1 MSKQDDNALFKT
13 AIVEKNLNMC
23 QDITM
28 DTLRNRCHDSVT
40 LLLVRDTKDIK
51 LCDTLIATGSLEA
64 CKKSTGVQ

>member
-40 LLLVRDTKDIK
+40 LLLVRDTIDIK
-51 LCDTLIATGSLEA
+51 FCDTLIATGGIDA
-64 CKKSTGVQ
+64 CKKSITVQ